1 MFEQQLALADKEQQ
15 ELRGHI
21 QELESRDARAAGAG
35 EHSAGAAEI
44 DNASLREQL
53 AHQSDK
59 VLALENEL
67 AEVRAALEQRQ
78 ADAAQGAA
86 SRADSEDQLRAEL
99 TALREDLA
107 RRSEAEER
115 AGAQARELA
124 EALEQSKA
132 ALERER
138 AELETLRADAVSRG
152 ERDGLESESG
162 RLRSEVERLAAELG
176 ERDAAATGGRLTALQ
191 AQVDALTRER
201 QEQEAHFRKE
211 IAELESLVETRIFRE
226 DELETEMESLRK
238 ARDAAQEELARLRET
253 NGA

>member
-1 MFEQQLALADKEQQ
+1 M
-15 ELRGHI
+15 
-21 QELESRDARAAGAG
+21 
-35 EHSAGAAEI
+35 
-44 DNASLREQL
+44 
-53 AHQSDK
+53 
-59 VLALENEL
+59 
-67 AEVRAALEQRQ
+67 
-78 ADAAQGAA
+78 
-86 SRADSEDQLRAEL
+86 
-99 TALREDLA
+99 
-107 RRSEAEER
+107 
-115 AGAQARELA
+115 
-124 EALEQSKA
+124 
-132 ALERER
+132 
-138 AELETLRADAVSRG
+138 SRG

-238 ARDAAQEELARLRET
+238 ARDSAQEELARLRET